1 MQNATVSP
9 LRNALLFYINPST
22 VEKLQRLVGEML
34 SSINQDQIKL
44 QRHVA
49 EILKQSVFVMKYCSY
64 SYSLSESSP

>member
-34 SSINQDQIKL
+34 SSINQNQIKL

-64 SYSLSESSP
+64 SYSLSEPSP